1 MLRNRIPLYS
11 FIFFTL
17 LIASCKKEDVAATN
31 DYNTLGTSAHE
42 LLAATP
48 YNKLQI
54 EIHYM
59 PGQDPGATATSA
71 LVNFLNTY
79 INKPA
84 GIQVSQ
90 QQIPASGKTELSLSE
105 IVDLEKKYR
114 TSFTAGNVISVH
126 ILITDGAYQASGVF
140 ATSYWNTSLCLFGKT
155 IGESAGG
162 PGQVSRANL
171 VTILLEHEFG
181 HLLGLVN
188 QGSPMQQNHR
198 DANHGA
204 HCNVTSCLM
213 YYEVETASP
222 TGNIPVLD
230 NNCRADLT
238 ANGGK

>member
-1 MLRNRIPLYS
+1 
-11 FIFFTL
+11 
-17 LIASCKKEDVAATN
+17 
-31 DYNTLGTSAHE
+31 
-42 LLAATP
+42 
-48 YNKLQI
+48 
-54 EIHYM
+54 M
-59 PGQDPGATATSA
+59 PGQDPGATATTA

-90 QQIPASGKTELSLSE
+90 QQIPASGKNELSLSE

-126 ILITDGAYQASGVF
+126 ILITDGAYQSSGVF

-188 QGSPMQQNHR
+188 QGTPMQQNHR

-204 HCNVTSCLM
+204 HCSVTSCLM
-213 YYEVETASP
+213 YYEVEAGSP